1 MYDCSALIC
10 LMVLGTL
17 TMDFTMLASKWFT
30 AATTKCP
37 LSLQSI
43 TRLLTYLLVV
53 ILAWV
58 LGRLVWSII
67 EPSPVVARWQ
77 PLAVTVNTSQ
87 QQLPVNELLSLNLF
101 GRYQE
106 NSAPILTKPVKQDAP
121 QTQLRLTLV
130 GVVANSTPSKALA
143 VVTNNGKQNTYG
155 INEVID
161 NTRATLIAVYND
173 RVIIRNNGRDE
184 TLMLEGLKFTKPSV
198 TAAESQRNTVQANSN
213 TAELA
218 KIKQEIL
225 SEPQTLFSYIRL
237 SQVKKDGQIE
247 GYRVN
252 PGKNRILFD
261 QVGLKANDLAVSI
274 NGNSLTNPAIMAKL
288 WGELSSAT
296 DFTLTVERDGQLH
309 DIHIELQ

>member
-1 MYDCSALIC
+1 
-10 LMVLGTL
+10 MVVGIL
-17 TMDFTMLASKWFT
+17 TMDFTMLASKWFAT
-30 AATTKCP
+30 AATKRP
-37 LSLQSI
+37 LSLQSV
-43 TRLLTYLLVV
+43 TRILTCGLVV

-58 LGRLVWSII
+58 MGRLVWSIV
-67 EPSPVVARWQ
+67 EPAPIVARWQ
-77 PLAVTVNTSQ
+77 PLAVTVNTTQ
-87 QQLPVNELLSLNLF
+87 QQIPVNELLSLNLF
-101 GRYQE
+101 GRYQA
-106 NSAPILTKPVKQDAP
+106 NAAPVIKTPVKQDAP

-130 GVVANSTPSKALA
+130 GVVASSTPAKALA

-184 TLMLEGLKFTKPSV
+184 TLMLEGLKFTKPSAV
-198 TAAESQRNTVQANSN
+198 AIAASKKNRGNS
-213 TAELA
+213 AELA

-225 SEPQTLFSYIRL
+225 SEPQSLFSYIRL

-274 NGNSLTNPAIMAKL
+274 NGNSLTDPAIMAKL
-288 WGELSSAT
+288 WGELSSAS
-296 DFTLTVERDGQLH
+296 DFTLTVERNGQLH

>member
-1 MYDCSALIC
+1 
-10 LMVLGTL
+10 MVVGIL

-37 LSLQSI
+37 LSLQSV

-101 GRYQE
+101 GRYQA
-106 NSAPILTKPVKQDAP
+106 NAAVVAKKPVKQDAP

-130 GVVANSTPSKALA
+130 GVVASSIPSKALA

-184 TLMLEGLKFTKPSV
+184 TLMLEGLKFTKASTPAV
-198 TAAESQRNTVQANSN
+198 VQQKKPRGN

-225 SEPQTLFSYIRL
+225 SEPQSLFSYIRL

-274 NGNSLTNPAIMAKL
+274 NGNSLTDPAIMAKL

-296 DFTLTVERDGQLH
+296 DFTLTVDRDGQLH
-309 DIHIELQ
+309 NIHIELQ

>member
-1 MYDCSALIC
+1 
-10 LMVLGTL
+10 MVVGIL

-37 LSLQSI
+37 LSLQSV

-101 GRYQE
+101 GSYQA
-106 NSAPILTKPVKQDAP
+106 NAAVVAKKPVKQDAP

-130 GVVANSTPSKALA
+130 GVVASSIPSKALA

-198 TAAESQRNTVQANSN
+198 TAAESQRNTVQTNSN

-309 DIHIELQ
+309 DVHIELQ

>member
-1 MYDCSALIC
+1 M
-10 LMVLGTL
+10 
-17 TMDFTMLASKWFT
+17 FASKWFAA
-30 AATTKCP
+30 AATKRP
-37 LSLQSI
+37 LSLQSV
-43 TRLLTYLLVV
+43 TRILTCLLVV
-53 ILAWV
+53 IFAWV
-58 LGRLVWSII
+58 AGRLVWSIV
-67 EPSPVVARWQ
+67 EPAPAVARWQ
-77 PLAVTVNTSQ
+77 PLIVSVNTSQ
-87 QQLPVNELLSLNLF
+87 QQLPVNEILSLNLF
-101 GRYQE
+101 GRYQA
-106 NSAPILTKPVKQDAP
+106 NAAPVAVKPVKQDAP

-130 GVVANSTPSKALA
+130 GVVASSTPSKALA

-184 TLMLEGLKFTKPSV
+184 TLMLEGLKFTKPS
-198 TAAESQRNTVQANSN
+198 AAPVSSQRNTSPSNSN
-213 TAELA
+213 AAELA

-274 NGNSLTNPAIMAKL
+274 NGNSLTDPAIMAKL
-288 WGELSSAT
+288 WGELSSAS

>member
-1 MYDCSALIC
+1 
-10 LMVLGTL
+10 
-17 TMDFTMLASKWFT
+17 MLASKWFT

>member
-1 MYDCSALIC
+1 
-10 LMVLGTL
+10 
-17 TMDFTMLASKWFT
+17 MLASKWFT

-198 TAAESQRNTVQANSN
+198 TAAESQRNTVQTNSN

>member
-1 MYDCSALIC
+1 
-10 LMVLGTL
+10 
-17 TMDFTMLASKWFT
+17 MLASKWF
-30 AATTKCP
+30 AAVATKRP
-37 LSLQSI
+37 LSLQSV
-43 TRLLTYLLVV
+43 TRILTCILVV
-53 ILAWV
+53 IFAWIA
-58 LGRLVWSII
+58 GRLVWSILQ
-67 EPSPVVARWQ
+67 PTPVAARWQ

-87 QQLPVNELLSLNLF
+87 QQLPVNELLGLNLF
-101 GRYQE
+101 GRYQA
-106 NSAPILTKPVKQDAP
+106 NAAPVVAKPVKQDAP

-130 GVVANSTPSKALA
+130 GVVASSTPSKALA

-161 NTRATLIAVYND
+161 NTRASLIAVYND

-184 TLMLEGLKFTKPSV
+184 TLMLEGLKFTKPSTV
-198 TAAESQRNTVQANSN
+198 PAVSQRQSAQSN
-213 TAELA
+213 NDNAAELA

-274 NGNSLTNPAIMAKL
+274 NGNSLTDPAIMAKL